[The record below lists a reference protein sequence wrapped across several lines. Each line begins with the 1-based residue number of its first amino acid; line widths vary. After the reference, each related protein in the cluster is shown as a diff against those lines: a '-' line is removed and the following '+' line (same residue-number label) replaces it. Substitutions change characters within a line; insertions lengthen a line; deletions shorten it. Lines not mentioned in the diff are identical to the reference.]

1 MTDKSKTDKTIPA
14 IEGGPKAMT
23 EPYGA
28 GNRFGPEELR
38 ELEEALAQGT
48 LFYAHGLKVK
58 EFCKST
64 AEFFGRKHCVAVS
77 SGTAA
82 VHAGLAALGVGPG
95 DEVITSPVTDIG
107 TLIGILWQNAIPVF
121 ADIDINT
128 GNCTAENIEA
138 VITSKTKAILLVHL
152 IGIPSEMQAI
162 LELSERTGIKIIE
175 DCAQSYMAEYR
186 GRMVG
191 TFTEVSAF
199 SMNDFKHISAGEAGF
214 ILTDDAAI
222 AREATLF
229 ADKYYERDPVSRF
242 PSKPG
247 MNYRMSELQGAVG
260 VAQLRKLPG
269 IVEARRKLGDALV
282 SGIKVLPGMHPLEP
296 GKDSRSS
303 YLGILVRLDESVVES
318 SAEKFTEALQAEGVR
333 CSFGHT
339 AKPVYEYPVFTDLA
353 FFPGCTGLPFVEAQ
367 PDRYSAGL
375 CPDAEALLKSVIGLE
390 LNEFHTMKNVE
401 QIVNSFAKLH
411 KWFGSS

>member
-1 MTDKSKTDKTIPA
+1 MTDKSKTDKSIPA
-14 IEGGPKAMT
+14 IEGGPNAMT

-28 GNRFGPEELR
+28 GNRFGPEELK

-48 LFYAHGLKVK
+48 LFYAHGSKVK
-58 EFCKST
+58 EFCSDA

-82 VHAGLAALGVGPG
+82 VHAALAALGVGPG

-107 TLIGILWQNAIPVF
+107 SVIGILWQNAIPVF

-138 VITSKTKAILLVHL
+138 VITPKTKAILLVHL

-162 LELSERTGIKIIE
+162 LELSERIGIPIIE

-199 SMNDFKHISAGEAGF
+199 SMNDFKHISSGEAGF
-214 ILTDDAAI
+214 ILTDNAAI

-242 PSKPG
+242 PSKLG

-260 VAQLRKLPG
+260 IAQLRKLPG

-282 SGIKVLPGMHPLEP
+282 RGIRELPGMHPLEP
-296 GKDSRSS
+296 GDDGRSS
-303 YLGILVRLDESVVES
+303 YLGILTRVDESVAGA
-318 SAEKFTEALQAEGVR
+318 SAEIFTQALQAEGVR

-339 AKPVYEYPVFTDLA
+339 VKPVYEYPVFCDQA
-353 FFPGCTGLPFVEAQ
+353 FFPGCTGLPFEEAQ
-367 PDRYSAGL
+367 PNRYSAGL
-375 CPDAEALLKSVIGLE
+375 CPDAEPLLKSVIGLE
-390 LNEFHTMKNVE
+390 LNEFYTEKNVE
-401 QIVNSFAKLH
+401 QIVTAFGKLH